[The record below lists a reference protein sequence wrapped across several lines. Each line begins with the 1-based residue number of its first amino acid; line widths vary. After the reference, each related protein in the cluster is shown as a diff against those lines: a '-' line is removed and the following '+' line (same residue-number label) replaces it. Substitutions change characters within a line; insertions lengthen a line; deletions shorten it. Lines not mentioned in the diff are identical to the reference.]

1 MHKRHSLRILGALTV
16 VGILIAGFLLF
27 PLIRYLSIVGQLGM
41 LPGENQPMTSSIV
54 GALDE
59 VHMINAEVGWA
70 ESMHYLDNPIY
81 STVLRTTDGGQ
92 HWKAVLKCLPIQGV
106 KTFVPCLTSF
116 NTATS
121 ATVQE
126 TVSGNSLQ
134 GTYTRIYHTSDGGQ
148 TWMRSVIDARALE
161 TPPVFVDDLHGWAL
175 LTSNFPGVDPGSA
188 YLSQEI
194 TLYRT
199 SDGGKN
205 WQSIASGPATSQL
218 GVTSSDAYGVPPLT
232 ASTRMTFI
240 NPSLGWLTGTSYHK
254 DDSTYS
260 WLYVTH
266 DGGMTWKQ
274 APIGLPA
281 NSLIVN
287 PPTFFTERDALL
299 PVFTSG
305 PAPHYAHT
313 SLLFTT
319 HDGGQT
325 WAATAI
331 PFDIPSGGF
340 ADIRHGWAPIDGE
353 TQAIYIT
360 TDGWQHWM
368 KKPIDVAF
376 KRVDTFDFISATT
389 GWMLADNRTDFMPEV
404 GGGRQKGEIITLL
417 RTDDGGQTWQAIA
430 HSQL

>member
-1 MHKRHSLRILGALTV
+1 MNKRRYLRILGAFVV

-27 PLIRYLSIVGQLGM
+27 SLVRHLSIVGQAGI
-41 LPGENQPMTSSIV
+41 LPGENQPMTSAIV
-54 GALDE
+54 GALDD

-70 ESMHYLDNPIY
+70 ESMHYLDDPIY
-81 STVLRTTDGGQ
+81 STVLRTTDGGK
-92 HWKAVLKCLPIQGV
+92 HWKAVLKCIPIQGV
-106 KTFVPCLTSF
+106 KTFVPCMTSF
-116 NTATS
+116 STATS

-134 GTYTRIYHTSDGGQ
+134 GNYTRIYHTNDGGQ
-148 TWMRSVIDARALE
+148 TWMRSVIDASALE
-161 TPPVFVDDLHGWAL
+161 TSPVFVNNLHGWVL
-175 LTSNFPGVDPGSA
+175 LTSNFPGVDLGSA
-188 YLSQEI
+188 YIGKEI

-232 ASTRMTFI
+232 ASTRVTFI
-240 NPSLGWLTGTSYHK
+240 NTSIGWMTGTSYHK
-254 DDSTYS
+254 DNSDYS

-266 DGGMTWKQ
+266 DGGVTWKQ
-274 APIGLPA
+274 ATIGLPA

-299 PVFTSG
+299 PVLISG
-305 PAPHYAHT
+305 PAPQYAQT
-313 SLLFTT
+313 SMLFTT

-325 WAATAI
+325 WAGKAI
-331 PFDIPSGGF
+331 PFDITFGGF
-340 ADIRHGWAPIDGE
+340 ADIHHGWAPIDGE
-353 TQAIYIT
+353 DQAIYMT

-368 KKPIDVAF
+368 KKHIDEAF
-376 KRVDTFDFISATT
+376 KRVYNFDFVSATT
-389 GWMLADNRTDFMPEV
+389 GWMLADNRTAFAPEV
-404 GGGRQKGEIITLL
+404 GGGIQKGEIIVLL